1 MNFPGAKVR
10 IAVWDPDDG
19 KGIDDLVFHGKWV
32 KKCQPVSSVK
42 DAAEKALQ
50 AANAMN
56 ITMDDYYALSIEE
69 RIRLKDEYILAYE
82 TVMRELL

>member
-1 MNFPGAKVR
+1 MGS
-10 IAVWDPDDG
+10 DDG
-19 KGIDDLVFHGKWV
+19 KGIDDLVFNGKWV

-42 DAAEKALQ
+42 DTAEKALQ

-56 ITMDDYYALSIEE
+56 ITMDDYYALSLEE

-82 TVMRELL
+82 NVMRELL